1 MVNVER
7 ILEIIKSAGL
17 GQDLSDFDIHKTFK
31 QNSIDSLDVLTLLL
45 AVEEGLGVKFSDEEI
60 NKIHSA
66 NVICVI
72 PVHLF
77 HRAHF
82 ADQINATGQ
91 AVFSP

>member
-7 ILEIIKSAGL
+7 ILEIIQSAGL

-66 NVICVI
+66 SDILKVISE
-72 PVHLF
+72 
-77 HRAHF
+77 R
-82 ADQINATGQ
+82 
-91 AVFSP
+91 